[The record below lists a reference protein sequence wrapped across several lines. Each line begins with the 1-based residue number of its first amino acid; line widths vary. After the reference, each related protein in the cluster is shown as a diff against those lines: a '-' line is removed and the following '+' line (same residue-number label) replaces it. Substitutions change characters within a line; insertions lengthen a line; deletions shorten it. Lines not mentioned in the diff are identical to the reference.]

1 MKTDFNEC
9 EVVYWVFTQLCNDL
23 CGHCYNNSGPH
34 GQRITEQDCLD
45 IVANMPDKVGKII
58 LSGGEPLAEKNK
70 LYSILDALTAKY
82 GSRQMIS
89 VQTNGDLMTEKIL
102 DTLLSKGLKSINI
115 ASLDRYH
122 KHQGARLDIL
132 KALFDSRGMIDYSA
146 FMLDE
151 DEQKKMPEGTIIY
164 SYFGAN
170 EQMWLGGNWARG
182 RAFDNNIWMQNPEH
196 NFCKIRSGAR
206 NFLGGYNDTIQE
218 VSIQLWAINPCCPGT
233 KYPMGDAR
241 KERVS
246 DVLLRMTTSPIFQQL
261 NHGEPYKMG
270 ESLGI
275 TEQFAKE
282 RGKDLKN
289 ICLWCDEFFT
299 HYIDKDTLQPKAEA
313 AFKGRKGEDG

>member
-1 MKTDFNEC
+1 MKSDFNEC
-9 EVVYWVFTQLCNDL
+9 EIVYWVFTQLCNDQ

-34 GQRITEQDCLD
+34 GQRITEEDCLN
-45 IVANMPDKVGKII
+45 IIANMPNKIGKVI

-70 LYSILDALTAKY
+70 LYLILDALIEKY
-82 GSRQMIS
+82 GRSQIIS
-89 VQTNGDLMTEKIL
+89 IQTNGDLMNEKIL
-102 DTLLSKGLKSINI
+102 DTLLAKGLKSINI

-122 KHQGARLDIL
+122 KHQGSRLDVL
-132 KALFDSRGMIDYSA
+132 KTLFDSRGMIDNTE

-151 DEQKKMPEGTIIY
+151 DKQKKMPEGAIIY

-206 NFLGGYNDTIQE
+206 NFLGGHTDTVQE
-218 VSIQLWAINPCCPGT
+218 VCIQLWAINPCCPGT
-233 KYPMGDAR
+233 KFPMGDAR
-241 KERVS
+241 TEKVA
-246 DVLLRMTTSPIFQQL
+246 DVLLRMTHSPIFQQL
-261 NHGEPYKMG
+261 NNGEPYKMG

-299 HYIDKDTLQPKAEA
+299 EYANKVV
-313 AFKGRKGEDG
+313 